1 MWKNRDTIPSAVTVF
16 LVGQRITPLL
26 SPWSTM
32 TNKES
37 KLLEG
42 GRSVMRSQ
50 EIWWKK
56 SRKDKGMGVRDG
68 MVG

>member
-1 MWKNRDTIPSAVTVF
+1 MWKNRDVIPSVVTVF

-26 SPWSTM
+26 SPWSTT

-37 KLLEG
+37 KPLEG

-50 EIWWKK
+50 EIWQKG
-56 SRKDKGMGVRDG
+56 RREDEGMGVRG
-68 MVG
+68 GVVG